1 MLIFGL
7 LIILGIV
14 SATFGSLLGLGG
26 GIIIIP
32 ALIYLSPILWDET
45 MLTSTA
51 VGTSMIILT
60 FTALSSSLTYIKA
73 KKVDFKSAW
82 FFFAFSG
89 PAALA
94 GALCTHLFK
103 HDSLQLAF
111 GLFMLLITAV
121 MVARDYMKPLTISWK
136 INRSYKDINGEV
148 LSFGYSYYA
157 VFALGACVGFISGL
171 FGIGGGSLMVPA
183 MVILFRYPPHIA
195 TATSMFVILL
205 SSIFGSATHSFQGDI
220 NWSLVIPLA
229 IGALIGGWL
238 GAKLSN
244 QLSGRKLIWILRC
257 SFLLIAID
265 FIWF

>member
-14 SATFGSLLGLGG
+14 SAAFGSLLGLGG

-32 ALIYLSPILWDET
+32 ALIYLSPILWGET
-45 MLTSTA
+45 ILTSTA

-82 FFFAFSG
+82 LFFAFSG

-94 GALCTHLFK
+94 GALCTHLFN
-103 HDSLQLAF
+103 HDTLQLAF

-121 MVARDYMKPLTISWK
+121 MVTRDYMKPLTISWK
-136 INRSYKDINGEV
+136 INRSYADTNGEI
-148 LSFGYSYYA
+148 LSFGYSYYT
-157 VFALGACVGFISGL
+157 VFALGAGVGFISGL

-220 NWSLVIPLA
+220 NWGLVIPIA